1 MVRRILTAFTF
12 VSIAFFAFGQ
22 ERAPGRVFIER
33 IEVRGAQHVSPRVIV
48 AETALR
54 EGNEYSEDDVS
65 AGVARV
71 NRLPFVVSA
80 DFAME
85 KGTQDGRSVLV
96 INVREMKRLSF
107 FVDGRG
113 LFGDSSHRT
122 LDYDFD
128 RPGESNDAA
137 AARLFAGDRGMF
149 HFSMAVRRGRQSFTS
164 RYTAWEIGY
173 TRYNLFGTGT
183 YATFNMRTPVDSVNE
198 GRFTPQAAIGL
209 PLTPSQTVSVE
220 YHDTSFVRETLHL
233 FGSDLKTQL
242 AERVI
247 TFAWTYDT
255 TDQPFAPAR
264 GTLVRIAPIHQMTD
278 RADFNAIPRSTNF
291 AAYAEHLNTNGVD
304 IAALH
309 YWPLSDVNSVSAGVM
324 AGLATVED
332 RVHPLSIIHFDDR
345 HPTYQIVQAGYS
357 RSLGTSRLEIEARYR
372 IDQLDLQF
380 GPLNRQ
386 QAIEASASWVRSNV
400 WGTLRLGI
408 GYERVTSPNY

>member
-1 MVRRILTAFTF
+1 MVRRILTAFAF

-22 ERAPGRVFIER
+22 EKTPGRVFIER
-33 IEVRGAQHVSPRVIV
+33 IEVRNAQHISPRVIV

-54 EGNEYSEDDVS
+54 EGREYSEDDVRD
-65 AGVARV
+65 GVARV
-71 NRLPFVVSA
+71 NRLPFLVSA
-80 DFAME
+80 DFALE

-107 FVDGRG
+107 LVDGRG

-137 AARLFAGDRGMF
+137 AARWFAGDRGMF
-149 HFSMAVRRGRQSFTS
+149 QFAMAVRRGRQSFAS

-173 TRYNLFGTGT
+173 TRYNLFGTGAF
-183 YATFNMRTPVDSVNE
+183 ATVNIRTPVDSVNE
-198 GRFTPQAAIGL
+198 GRYTPQAAIGL
-209 PLTPSQTVSVE
+209 PLTPSQTLSVE

-233 FGSDLKTQL
+233 FGNDLKTQL

-247 TFAWTYDT
+247 SFAWTYNT

-278 RADFNAIPRSTNF
+278 RADFTPIPRSTNF
-291 AAYAEHLNTNGVD
+291 VAYAEHLSADGVD
-304 IAALH
+304 LAALH

-324 AGLATVED
+324 AGLATIKD
-332 RVHPLSIIHFDDR
+332 RIHPPPLLPRADR
-345 HPTYQIVQAGYS
+345 RPTYEIVQAGYT
-357 RSLGTSRLEIEARYR
+357 RNLGSSRLELEGRFRIE
-372 IDQLDLQF
+372 QPDLQF
-380 GPLNRQ
+380 GTANHQ
-386 QAIEASASWVRSNV
+386 HAVEASASWVRRNT

-408 GYERVTSPNY
+408 GYERVTSPND

>member
-1 MVRRILTAFTF
+1 MIRRILTAFTF
-12 VSIAFFAFGQ
+12 VSIAFIAVSQ
-22 ERAPGRVFIER
+22 EKTPDRVFIER
-33 IEVRGAQHVSPRVIV
+33 IEVRGAQHVSPRVIA

-54 EGNEYSEDDVS
+54 EGREYSEDDVR

-71 NRLPFVVSA
+71 NRLPYVVSA
-80 DFAME
+80 DFALE
-85 KGTQDGRSVLV
+85 KGTQDGRSVLL
-96 INVREMKRLSF
+96 INVREMRRLSF
-107 FVDGRG
+107 LVDGRG

-137 AARLFAGDRGMF
+137 VARWFAGDRGMF
-149 HFSMAVRRGRQSFTS
+149 HFAMAVRRGRQSFAS

-173 TRYNLFGTGT
+173 TRYNLFGTGA

-198 GRFTPQAAIGL
+198 GRYTPQAAIGL

-220 YHDTSFVRETLHL
+220 YHDTSFVRETVHI
-233 FGSDLKTQL
+233 FGNDLKTLL

-247 TFAWTYDT
+247 SFAWTYDT

-264 GTLVRIAPIHQMTD
+264 GTLVRVAPVHKMTD
-278 RADFNAIPRSTNF
+278 RADFTAIPRSTNF

-304 IAALH
+304 VAALH
-309 YWPLSDVNSVSAGVM
+309 YWPLSNASSVSAGVM
-324 AGLATVED
+324 AGWATIED
-332 RVHPLSIIHFDDR
+332 RIHPPPLLRRADR
-345 HPTYQIVQAGYS
+345 HPTYEIAQAGYS
-357 RSLGTSRLEIEARYR
+357 RSLGTARLELEARYR

-386 QAIEASASWVRSNV
+386 QAIEASASWVRRSV

-408 GYERVTSPNY
+408 GYERVK